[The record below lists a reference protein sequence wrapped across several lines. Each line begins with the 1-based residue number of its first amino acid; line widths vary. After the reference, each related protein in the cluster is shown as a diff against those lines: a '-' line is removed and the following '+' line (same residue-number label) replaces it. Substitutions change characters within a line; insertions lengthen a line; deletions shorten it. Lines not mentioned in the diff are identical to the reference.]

1 MNYRDLIKLVFVIEI
16 MYQIKVII
24 MVEQIAV
31 KEMELIM
38 IGNLKVVDVRMVSGM
53 QIGVAQVIKKVE
65 DILRIHKN
73 II

>member
-1 MNYRDLIKLVFVIEI
+1 